1 MAPAVHQRDAI
12 PNFVGVWISLLLT
25 LIYIPFL
32 SLHEEIILFMK
43 YMLPTPK
50 EIDRRK
56 DLVKRFTT
64 LVESFGLGD
73 TVQPVGSYVTGL
85 YTPTS
90 DIDMVLTSQ
99 SRQPSF
105 PRTSAFSSLDLY
117 RVLWKLEDSKFASNI
132 DSVMNASVPLLRI
145 TDKITGI
152 EIDLTASD
160 THGVNAT
167 NAVQKWME
175 TDTKLIKM
183 LVMVVK
189 TFLSIRR
196 LGKTYTGGINSY
208 LLVWMVVSWV
218 KQEWPKRK
226 MAAKDRSNDETDI
239 NSLTLGLMGLSM
251 SSSSS
256 RLSSALATNRTSHS
270 QAEPLDY
277 GAALIAFF
285 KFYGLNFDYYQTAI
299 KIHPSPSYQYKT
311 YPYSRYPTTQRYLLS
326 IFDPADDSIDMGS
339 KAYAIKHVKA
349 SFKEA
354 YETLKGGT
362 PRGGLNDSLGT
373 ALGGNFGN
381 FEKKRKKVA
390 GNH

>member
-1 MAPAVHQRDAI
+1 
-12 PNFVGVWISLLLT
+12 
-25 LIYIPFL
+25 
-32 SLHEEIILFMK
+32 MK
-43 YMLPTPK
+43 YMQPTPK

-64 LVESFGLGD
+64 LIESFGLGV

-99 SRQPSF
+99 SKTRQPSL
-105 PRTSAFSSLDLY
+105 PRTSTFLSLDLY
-117 RVLWKLEDSKFASNI
+117 SVLLKLRDSNFASNI
-132 DSVMNASVPLLRI
+132 DSVMNASVPLIRI

-152 EIDLTASD
+152 EIDVTASD
-160 THGVNAT
+160 THAVNAT

-189 TFLSIRR
+189 TFLSIRM

-208 LLVWMVVSWV
+208 LLVWMVVGWV
-218 KQEWPKRK
+218 KQEWPKRII
-226 MAAKDRSNDETDI
+226 AAKDRSNDEIDV

-256 RLSSALATNRTSHS
+256 RLPRASATNRTSHS

-277 GAALIAFF
+277 GTALIAFF
-285 KFYGLNFDYYQTAI
+285 KFYGLDFDYYQTAI
-299 KIHPSPSYQYKT
+299 KIHPRPSYQNKT
-311 YPYSRYPTTQRYLLS
+311 YPYSRYPTTQHYLLS
-326 IFDPADDSIDMGS
+326 IFDPADGSIDMGS

-354 YETLKGGT
+354 YETLKGGM
-362 PRGGLNDSLGT
+362 PRGRLGDSLGT
-373 ALGGNFGN
+373 TLGGDFGN

-390 GNH
+390 GNY

>member
-1 MAPAVHQRDAI
+1 
-12 PNFVGVWISLLLT
+12 
-25 LIYIPFL
+25 
-32 SLHEEIILFMK
+32 MK
-43 YMLPTPK
+43 YMQPTPK

-64 LVESFGLGD
+64 LIESFGVGA
-73 TVQPVGSYVTGL
+73 TVRPVGSYVTGL

-90 DIDMVLTSQ
+90 DIDMVLISQ
-99 SRQPSF
+99 SKTQRSSF
-105 PRTSAFSSLDLY
+105 SSALLSLDLY
-117 RVLWKLEDSKFASNI
+117 SVLWKLRDSGFASNI
-132 DSVMNASVPLLRI
+132 DNVMRASVPLIRV
-145 TDKITGI
+145 TDKVTGI

-160 THGVNAT
+160 THAVNAT

-196 LGKTYTGGINSY
+196 LGKTYTGGVNSY

-218 KQEWPKRK
+218 KQEWPKRNT
-226 MAAKDRSNDETDI
+226 AAKDRSNVEIDI
-239 NSLTLGLMGLSM
+239 NAMTLGLMGLSM
-251 SSSSS
+251 SRSSP
-256 RLSSALATNRTSHS
+256 RLPSAPATNTS
-270 QAEPLDY
+270 QEEPLDY

-285 KFYGLNFDYYQTAI
+285 KFYGLDFDYYQTTI
-299 KIHPSPSYQYKT
+299 KIHPRPSYQPKT
-311 YPYSRYPTTQRYLLS
+311 YSYSRYPVTQRYLLS
-326 IFDPADDSIDMGS
+326 IFDPADGSIDMGS

-362 PRGGLNDSLGT
+362 PRRGGMNDSLGA
-373 ALGGNFGN
+373 ALGGDFGN

-390 GNH
+390 SNY